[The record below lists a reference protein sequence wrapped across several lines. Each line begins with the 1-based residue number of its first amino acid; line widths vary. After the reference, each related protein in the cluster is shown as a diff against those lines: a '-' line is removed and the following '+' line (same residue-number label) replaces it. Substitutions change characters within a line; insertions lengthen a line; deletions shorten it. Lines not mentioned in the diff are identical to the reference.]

1 MTPSPQDA
9 AAPQLQLRRRLRAL
23 LLALVLPLAVPFTL
37 VFPAFEARA
46 ISEAEALRKLAVI
59 RVFVITDAGLQ
70 PVPIPRDRTLVLPLY
85 LERAR
90 AERELASLRA
100 ANPGLQPRLVPLPL
114 SVANERVIAMRGQLR
129 EGWTLVAPLV
139 PRSADLDQA
148 RALLRSQGVSE
159 ERLRG
164 ALTVPVF
171 FTRPFLTVRSP
182 QGVRAVFFFSYDDL
196 RDALARLPKGSSAA
210 PQPQVADL
218 TAVLREI
225 VSAETDGFLF
235 HPSRETLLL
244 QQGQRRGTTPPPPP
258 PPPPAR

>member
-1 MTPSPQDA
+1 MTPSPPAA
-9 AAPQLQLRRRLRAL
+9 AAPQPRLQRRLRAL
-23 LLALVLPLAVPFTL
+23 LLALALLLPAV
-37 VFPAFEARA
+37 EARA
-46 ISEAEALRKLAVI
+46 ISEAEALRKLEVVT
-59 RVFVITDAGLQ
+59 VFVITDAGLQ
-70 PVPIPRDRTLVLPLY
+70 PLPIPRDRTLVLPLY
-85 LERAR
+85 LERVR

-114 SVANERVIAMRGQLR
+114 TVANERVIAMRGQLR

-148 RALLRSQGVSE
+148 RAMLRSQGVSE

-182 QGVRAVFFFSYDDL
+182 EGVRAVFFLSYDDL
-196 RDALARLPKGSSAA
+196 RDALARLPKGSSGA

-225 VSAETDGFLF
+225 VSAKTDGFLF
-235 HPSRETLLL
+235 HPTRETLLL
-244 QQGQRRGTTPPPPP
+244 QKGQRRASTPVPPPP